1 MLSAMGC
8 GRCVVVNGIR
18 ENLDTIGE
26 AGLAFFRNDVSD
38 LAGLLRGLLANP
50 KWVRQLGAAA
60 QARARE
66 LYDWDRITDQHEQL
80 FWSVL
85 ERRRARRWRP
95 FRRSPHMSQVWPPL
109 RSMIMSRTSRD
120 GAQPSLRRELV

>member
-1 MLSAMGC
+1 MIVGDNPYHPEYVQQLKDSADERVLFLG
-8 GRCVVVNGIR
+8 G
-18 ENLDTIGE
+18 EFGE

-95 FRRSPHMSQVWPPL
+95 SRRSPPHVSGLAPPPVH
-109 RSMIMSRTSRD
+109 D
-120 GAQPSLRRELV
+120 NVQD